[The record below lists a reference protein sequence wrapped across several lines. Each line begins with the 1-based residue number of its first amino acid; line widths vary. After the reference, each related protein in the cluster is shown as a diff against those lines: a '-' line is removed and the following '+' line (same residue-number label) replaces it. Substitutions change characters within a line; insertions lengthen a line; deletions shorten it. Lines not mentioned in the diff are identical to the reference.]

1 MGYPLHGQ
9 DLGGEIG
16 PVEARLA
23 WAVGWKKESFRG
35 RQALLGHRESDLTP
49 RLHGLVLL
57 DRGVPRP
64 GMSVHLMPDGPT
76 IGTVTSGTF
85 SPTLR
90 TGIALALLDR
100 TVVPDDEVV
109 VNVRGRWLAARVSAL
124 PLVQP
129 HTRD

>member
-1 MGYPLHGQ
+1 
-9 DLGGEIG
+9 
-16 PVEARLA
+16 
-23 WAVGWKKESFRG
+23 
-35 RQALLGHRESDLTP
+35 
-49 RLHGLVLL
+49 
-57 DRGVPRP
+57 
-64 GMSVHLMPDGPT
+64 MSVHLMPDGPT